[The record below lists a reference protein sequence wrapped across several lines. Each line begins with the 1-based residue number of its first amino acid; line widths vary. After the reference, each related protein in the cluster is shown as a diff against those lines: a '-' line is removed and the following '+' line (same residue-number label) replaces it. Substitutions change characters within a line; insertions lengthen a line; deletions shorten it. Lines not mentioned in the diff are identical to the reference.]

1 MKKEQP
7 KEESNHRL
15 QGQSLPCYHYT
26 IWLPQKTAYLHRPA
40 EKLITFTFSKYE
52 KFSIPK
58 KCCIIINM
66 SNVCG
71 RGRTQTYKS
80 VLATVSY
87 QLNYSP
93 LKIHL
98 FSRTDVAFFL
108 LLLTY
113 FLFMFNM
120 EILKEH
126 RTDSNHRRTGICPTP
141 SSTEST
147 MLFICFVSYVRYHI
161 FESHAY

>member
-1 MKKEQP
+1 M
-7 KEESNHRL
+7 
-15 QGQSLPCYHYT
+15 
-26 IWLPQKTAYLHRPA
+26 
-40 EKLITFTFSKYE
+40 
-52 KFSIPK
+52 
-58 KCCIIINM
+58 
-66 SNVCG
+66 
-71 RGRTQTYKS
+71 
-80 VLATVSY
+80 LATVSY

-98 FSRTDVAFFL
+98 FSRTDVVFFL

-126 RTDSNHRRTGICPTP
+126 RTDSNHRRTEIFPTP

-147 MLFICFVSYVRYHI
+147 MLLYVLSAMCVTTYLKAMLTDGFFCFPFLLVPQTTLHI
-161 FESHAY
+161 RPLCFMANCLLPHLLITGWLLTIYSIA

>member
-1 MKKEQP
+1 MWTRQD
-7 KEESNHRL
+7 SNL
-15 QGQSLPCYHYT
+15 
-26 IWLPQKTAYLHRPA
+26 YL
-40 EKLITFTFSKYE
+40 L
-52 KFSIPK
+52 
-58 KCCIIINM
+58 CCT
-66 SNVCG
+66 
-71 RGRTQTYKS
+71 RF
-80 VLATVSY
+80 Y

-98 FSRTDVAFFL
+98 FSRTDVVFFL

-126 RTDSNHRRTGICPTP
+126 RTDSNHRRTGIFPTP
-141 SSTEST
+141 SSAEST
-147 MLFICFVSYVRYHI
+147 MLFICFVSYVRNHI

>member
-1 MKKEQP
+1 
-7 KEESNHRL
+7 
-15 QGQSLPCYHYT
+15 
-26 IWLPQKTAYLHRPA
+26 
-40 EKLITFTFSKYE
+40 
-52 KFSIPK
+52 
-58 KCCIIINM
+58 M

-126 RTDSNHRRTGICPTP
+126 RTDSNHRRTEIFPTP

-147 MLFICFVSYVRYHI
+147 MLLYVLSAMCVTTYLKAMLTDGFCFPFLLVPQTTLHRGSLCFMANCLLPHLLITGWLLTIYSI
-161 FESHAY
+161 A

>member
-1 MKKEQP
+1 
-7 KEESNHRL
+7 
-15 QGQSLPCYHYT
+15 
-26 IWLPQKTAYLHRPA
+26 
-40 EKLITFTFSKYE
+40 
-52 KFSIPK
+52 
-58 KCCIIINM
+58 M

-98 FSRTDVAFFL
+98 FSRTDVVFFL

-120 EILKEH
+120 EILKGH
-126 RTDSNHRRTGICPTP
+126 RTDSNHRTR
-141 SSTEST
+141 
-147 MLFICFVSYVRYHI
+147 FAVVCFSLLNYDAQYVVVSYVRYHI
-161 FESHAY
+161 FESHA